1 MLRIVAVTAVLALI
15 VPGSAMADTGGG
27 TTPVDDYLVGAGFTF
42 SDHGVLYV
50 GSASVE
56 DERISGQRNGAFGFE
71 GSGTSQLCD
80 AGTPGDPSDDYT
92 GTQIIDYSSSAVKV
106 TAYQVD
112 SALASGSFELATT
125 GRRITID
132 ACTGE
137 IIRSKRERHRFKL
150 QLVAS
155 GAVVTTEDIVGP
167 MTERFSIVDATG
179 TGLLDRTGVQ
189 LTGSSL
195 QHMEIFVSPV

>member
-1 MLRIVAVTAVLALI
+1 MLRIVAVTAVLTLI
-15 VPGSAMADTGGG
+15 VPASAMADTGG
-27 TTPVDDYLVGAGFTF
+27 TTPVDDYLIDAGFTF
-42 SDHGVLYV
+42 TDHGVLYV

-56 DERISGQRNGAFGFE
+56 DERISGQRNGSFGFE

-92 GTQIIDYSSSAVKV
+92 GTQIIDYSASAVTVK
-106 TAYQVD
+106 AYQVD
-112 SALASGSFELATT
+112 SALASGSFELATS
-125 GRRITID
+125 GRRITTD
-132 ACTGE
+132 ACTGV
-137 IIRSKRERHRFKL
+137 IIRSKSEHHRFKL

-189 LTGSSL
+189 LTGGSL

>member
-1 MLRIVAVTAVLALI
+1 MLRIVAVTAVLTLI
-15 VPGSAMADTGGG
+15 VPASAMADTGG
-27 TTPVDDYLVGAGFTF
+27 TTPVDDYLIDAGFTF
-42 SDHGVLYV
+42 TDHGVLYV

-56 DERISGQRNGAFGFE
+56 DERISGQRNGSFGFE
-71 GSGTSQLCD
+71 GSGKSQLCD
-80 AGTPGDPSDDYT
+80 AGTPADPSDDYT
-92 GTQIIDYSSSAVKV
+92 GTQIIDYSASAVTVK
-106 TAYQVD
+106 AYQVD
-112 SALASGSFELATT
+112 SALASGSFELATS
-125 GRRITID
+125 GRRITTD
-132 ACTGE
+132 ACTGV
-137 IIRSKRERHRFKL
+137 IIRSKSEHHRFKL

-189 LTGSSL
+189 LTGGSL

>member
-1 MLRIVAVTAVLALI
+1 MLRIVAVMAVLTLI
-15 VPGSAMADTGGG
+15 VPASAMADTGG
-27 TTPVDDYLVGAGFTF
+27 TTPVDDYLIDAGFTF
-42 SDHGVLYV
+42 TDHGVLYV

-56 DERISGQRNGAFGFE
+56 DERISGQRNGSFGFE
-71 GSGTSQLCD
+71 GSGKSQLCD

-92 GTQIIDYSSSAVKV
+92 GTQIIDYSASAVTVK
-106 TAYQVD
+106 AYHVD

-125 GRRITID
+125 GRRITTD
-132 ACTGE
+132 ACTGV
-137 IIRSKRERHRFKL
+137 IIRSKSEHHRFKL

-189 LTGSSL
+189 LTGGSL